1 MDKTPK
7 PSPHSTTSGHPLP
20 ASQKSHARISHPPGL
35 NVSIWSLA
43 LAMGV
48 PIVFM
53 IVFPVGM
60 LFMFGAES
68 PPYAMA
74 AQTILVVPTG
84 ACWLGALVCG
94 LTCLRLAKSRDAD
107 GQRSIAW
114 MFGIFGLCIAGLEG
128 LALLLMVLRN

>member
-1 MDKTPK
+1 M
-7 PSPHSTTSGHPLP
+7 
-20 ASQKSHARISHPPGL
+20 
-35 NVSIWSLA
+35 A
-43 LAMGV
+43 LAIGV

-68 PPYAMA
+68 RPYAIA
-74 AQTILVVPTG
+74 AHTILLVPTG

-94 LTCLRLAKSRDAD
+94 LTCLRLAKHRDAD
-107 GQRSIAW
+107 GQRTIAW

-128 LALLLMVLRN
+128 LVLLLLLLYG